1 MVHVSRPVRLPFSS
15 WKTKPRFGEPAHGYF
30 AQLVGE
36 GYHASARV
44 YANEL
49 EINGRNIVMKE
60 MLDELL
66 LLPLAEEHKQ
76 SLLRWTP
83 IWDGTFHRLAGE
95 NLRKR
100 QMSFYERR
108 FCRGCLAEAA
118 HHRVWWDIVD
128 FNVCPFHAE
137 PLEDTTLRGETIKW
151 WHPSFQTA
159 PDGETLQ
166 RHIPELHEPDDFEWY
181 VVSRFGCV
189 ECYERPILDL
199 APLHDVID
207 ICGAVGRI
215 LANPWSK
222 VAPDPG
228 REDYRVGYRALSGS
242 FEDLE
247 NAFVTWLE
255 SNVPEK
261 ERKRGIAHGYGWFQR
276 RGDSNFL
283 EAELWPEINAA
294 MRRAFARTGRIGRQ
308 GTAAEALPHSESTI
322 KEAASAIGM
331 DVRGLR
337 AIAQQIGL
345 AVKDPNPD
353 MRAFLTPEQV
363 ATLFATAR
371 DLINVKEAA
380 LRLGC
385 AQSSVRDLV
394 SSGLLKGF
402 QQTRLF
408 GYEGHGLSLLGSE
421 VDALL
426 HRVLN
431 VPIAAGRGQQ
441 HGMFY
446 LSRALG
452 KKESD
457 IALAVLAGEMA
468 VVNIDRRRKGIA
480 SWRFEAVDN
489 KAAFRRRVGEDEV
502 RLIEAGAVM
511 RMGTDVI
518 SLFVRAGVIK
528 SRVGDDGQ
536 TYLDRASFDAFSS
549 KYVNAKAYMDR
560 LDCTEFYLGAKLQDL
575 GIRRCH
581 SRIRGRHEIYLV
593 ERAALEKV
601 IGELRGDGDSELW
614 DRFRNEMTRVCASF
628 VIPPAAGSTAVKAY
642 TATRS
647 TFVELHIVGSL
658 LKIRKTFQNRT
669 APREWKVFTANQ
681 RQIRHEW
688 SAFKWSKLNARGDV
702 TAEFTIRKA
711 EDIPVAAEALRCLY
725 LHFRN
730 PRKLP
735 QG

>member
-1 MVHVSRPVRLPFSS
+1 MVRIRRPARLPFSS
-15 WKTKPRFGEPAHGYF
+15 WKTKPRHGEPAHGYF
-30 AQLVGE
+30 TQLVGE

-44 YANEL
+44 YANEM

-66 LLPLAEEHKQ
+66 RLPLADEHKE
-76 SLLRWTP
+76 SLVRWTP

-95 NLRKR
+95 TLRKR
-100 QMSFYERR
+100 QMSFYDRR
-108 FCRGCLAEAA
+108 FCRGCLAEAPY
-118 HHRVWWDIVD
+118 HRVWWDIVE

-137 PLEDTTLRGETIKW
+137 PLENKTLRGGTIKW
-151 WHPSFQTA
+151 WYPSFQTA
-159 PDGETLQ
+159 PDGEAL
-166 RHIPELHEPDDFEWY
+166 RRNIPQLHEPDDFEWY
-181 VVSRFGCV
+181 VVSRLGCA
-189 ECYERPILDL
+189 ECYERPLLDP
-199 APLHDVID
+199 APLHEVID
-207 ICGAVGRI
+207 LCGAVGRI
-215 LANPWSK
+215 LANPWSR
-222 VAPDPG
+222 VAPEAG
-228 REDYRVGYRALSGS
+228 REDCRVGFHALSGS
-242 FEDLE
+242 LEDLE
-247 NAFVTWLE
+247 SAFVTWLE
-255 SNVPEK
+255 TNVPEK
-261 ERKRGIAHGYGWFQR
+261 ERKRGIQHGYGWFQR
-276 RGDSNFL
+276 RGDSNFF
-283 EAELWPEINAA
+283 EAALWPEVNAA
-294 MRRAFARTGRIGRQ
+294 MRKAFARTGRIGRQ
-308 GTAAEALPHSESTI
+308 STGVETLTHSESTI
-322 KEAASAIGM
+322 KEAALAIGM

-345 AVKDPNPD
+345 AVKDPNPA

-363 ATLFATAR
+363 ATLYATAW

-380 LRLGC
+380 RRLGC
-385 AQSSVRDLV
+385 SQPCVRDLV

-402 QQTRLF
+402 QQTRIF
-408 GYEGHGLSLLGSE
+408 GHEGHGLSLLGSE

-426 HRVLN
+426 QRVLN
-431 VPIAAGRGQQ
+431 MQIAVGRGQQ

-457 IALAVLAGEMA
+457 IVLAVLAGEMA

-489 KAAFRRRVGEDEV
+489 KTAFRRRVGEDEV

-528 SRVGDDGQ
+528 SRIGEDGQ
-536 TYLDRASFDAFSS
+536 TYLDRTSFDAFSS

-560 LDCTEFYLGAKLQDL
+560 LGCTEFYLGAKLQEL

-581 SRIRGRHEIYLV
+581 SKIRGRYEIYLV
-593 ERAALEKV
+593 DRKALENV
-601 IGELRGDGDSELW
+601 VGNLDGDGDPDLW
-614 DRFRNEMTRVCASF
+614 NAFRGEMTRICASF
-628 VIPPAAGSTAVKAY
+628 VIPPASGGQVVKAY

-647 TFVELHIVGSL
+647 TFVELHPDGRM

-669 APREWKVFTANQ
+669 ARREWKVFIANQ
-681 RQIRHEW
+681 QRIRHEW
-688 SAFKWSKLNARGDV
+688 KAFKWSKLNARGDV
-702 TAEFTIRKA
+702 TAEFTIRNVD
-711 EDIPVAAEALRCLY
+711 DIPVAAEALRCLY